1 MAKIKDTEEIEKPVV
16 TDDVEVATPVEVA
29 EENKPIVAEEQ
40 KAEKPKKTGKG
51 KAKDEPVVEMSER
64 VKDILK
70 VFSNQPELLITPDG
84 RVFSPE
90 CKLAV
95 AKAAILYKNPYYNS

>member
-16 TDDVEVATPVEVA
+16 TDDVEVAIPVEVV
-29 EENKPIVAEEQ
+29 EENQPTVAEEH

-51 KAKDEPVVEMSER
+51 KAKDEPVIEMSER

-70 VFSNQPELLITPDG
+70 VFSNQPELLIAPDG
-84 RVFSPE
+84 RVFSPG